1 MLAASNPTGARGGP
15 IIGVALW
22 LIGFTA
28 VNAQVVLMRELMVV
42 FHGNELSL
50 GLILASWLIWTAVG
64 SGLLGRLRVGHAAPE
79 RLVAALQLAVALIFP
94 LSVAAVRW
102 SRLAAEPV
110 IGEMLGPGR
119 MWLAGWTVPAPF
131 CALSGWLFAA
141 ASRLRMHAAGEETA
155 AASSRVYLLEAVG
168 SAVGGVVASLVL
180 IRWLNPLAIA
190 WVAAGMNLIVAAR
203 LALGKSWAPLAAAA
217 IWGPGWIATQTLEN
231 VSLRA
236 LWRGLHFIESR
247 NSLYGNLTVVE
258 TEGSRT
264 LYETGLA
271 AGTAPD
277 PAAAE
282 EAVHYALL
290 QHPRPASLLL
300 IGGGWQGALM
310 EALKHPTIE
319 RVDYVELDPEILKL
333 ADRHFAEQWLPARRD
348 PRVRVHAL
356 DGCLYVR
363 RTPERFD
370 VMIVNLPEPETAQ
383 LNRFYTLEFFR
394 EAARK
399 LDPGGLLSLRMRGAE
414 NYLSPELAR
423 LLGSIHATL
432 RAVFPDVLVLPGETI
447 HFFAAQRP
455 GVLVRDADG
464 LYQRWRAR
472 GIHTQYVREYY
483 FRFRLT
489 PERMRA
495 LEEQMAPGPHTR
507 LNRDF
512 EPVGYYYGMT
522 RWSAQF
528 DRRYRALLESAG
540 DAGLAVVSAAAL
552 LVGLAAAW
560 RAGRCGT
567 RGAAALAVT
576 AMGFTLMALQVLLLI
591 GFQALQGYVYHQLAL
606 IIGAFM
612 AGMALGSGR
621 ALGLSEA
628 NDPRRLTITAAA
640 AALSGLALF
649 GIMRALAAVNAQP
662 AAWLVG
668 HVVFPALAAA
678 CGWLGGYQFPV
689 ASRLYFR
696 GRQASGPGVPYALD
710 LAGACGGAL
719 LVSGYLL
726 PVFGFLKT
734 AWLMALVNLPAALL
748 AARFAV
754 RR

>member
-1 MLAASNPTGARGGP
+1 VLAASNPTCVRGGW

-50 GLILASWLIWTAVG
+50 GLMLASWLIWTAVG
-64 SGLLGRLRVGHAAPE
+64 SGLLGRLLVSQAAPE
-79 RLVAALQLAVALIFP
+79 RLVAALQTAIALVLP
-94 LSVAAVRW
+94 LSIAAVRW
-102 SRLAAEPV
+102 SKQVLQPV
-110 IGEMLGPGR
+110 AGEMLGPGR
-119 MWLAGWTVPAPF
+119 MLLVGLAAFAPF

-141 ASRLRMHAAGEETA
+141 GSRLRMQAARESTA

-180 IRWLNPLAIA
+180 IRWLNPPAIA
-190 WVAAGMNLIVAAR
+190 WVAAGMNLIVAGR

-217 IWGPGWIATQTLEN
+217 IWAPGWIATQTLEN
-231 VSLRA
+231 VSLEA
-236 LWRGLHFIESR
+236 LWRGFRVVESR

-271 AGTAPD
+271 AGSAPD

-290 QHPRPASLLL
+290 QHPQPRSLLL

-310 EALKHPTIE
+310 EALKHPTLE
-319 RVDYVELDPEILKL
+319 RVDYVELDPAILEL
-333 ADRHFAEQWLPARRD
+333 AARRFAEQWLPARRD

-356 DGCLYVR
+356 DGRLYVR

-370 VMIVNLPEPETAQ
+370 VIVVNLPEPETAQ

-394 EAARK
+394 ESAGK
-399 LDPGGLLSLRMRGAE
+399 LTPGGLFSLRMRGAE

-423 LLGSIHATL
+423 LLGSIRATL
-432 RAVFPDVLVLPGETI
+432 RSVFPDVLVLPGETI
-447 HFFAAQRP
+447 HFFAAQRT
-455 GVLVRDADG
+455 GVLVRDAEG
-464 LYQRWRAR
+464 LYERWRAR

-483 FRFRLT
+483 FRFRWT
-489 PERMRA
+489 KERIGA
-495 LEEQMAPGPHTR
+495 LEKQLAPEPGTR

-512 EPVGYYYGMT
+512 EPVGYYYGLT

-528 DRRYRALLESAG
+528 DRRYRVLLEAAGAAGFAGVSAVLLIVG
-540 DAGLAVVSAAAL
+540 LAMAWRTRRWGMPAAAGLAVA
-552 LVGLAAAW
+552 
-560 RAGRCGT
+560 
-567 RGAAALAVT
+567 

-612 AGMALGSGR
+612 AGMALGSR
-621 ALGLSEA
+621 NALGASEA
-628 NDPRRLTITAAA
+628 GDPRRLAITAGVAA
-640 AALSGLALF
+640 ISGLALF
-649 GIMRALAAVNAQP
+649 GIMRTLAVVNAQP
-662 AAWLVG
+662 ATWLVG
-668 HVVFPALAAA
+668 NVFFPALAAA

-689 ASRLYFR
+689 AGRLYFR
-696 GRQASGPGVPYALD
+696 GRQAGGPGVLYAWD
-710 LAGACGGAL
+710 LAGACLGAL

-726 PVFGFLKT
+726 PVFGFLRT
-734 AWLMALVNLPAALL
+734 AGVMALVNLPAALA